1 MCWLEQWDLIPLIYD
16 HPLQSIFDSL
26 KRACFLLKRNSIIEE
41 GIACGFQSNDKQ
53 KTKKELT
60 RPPCA
65 HSLTSALNYLHGSLP
80 FLARRQTIF
89 SEVPPSPKASISS
102 KKDGAGTLT
111 TLIGRGLGKKVAA
124 KGKL

>member
-1 MCWLEQWDLIPLIYD
+1 MG
-16 HPLQSIFDSL
+16 FDSPDL
-26 KRACFLLKRNSIIEE
+26 RSPSEIYIRQLEE
-41 GIACGFQSNDKQ
+41 GLLLAKEKLSHLRRHRLPNDKQ

-111 TLIGRGLGKKVAA
+111 TLIGRGLGKKSSS
-124 KGKL
+124 